1 MSSESSNPTRSTAL
15 AGVVRTRTT
24 GGARGWIEKGIVASL
39 FASAGL
45 TILVTFAIV
54 GVLLEESRK
63 FFLLPG
69 ASVKEFFTSDRW
81 SPLLGGDKHFGVW
94 PLICGTGLV
103 TVVAA
108 VVALP
113 FGLMTAV
120 YLSEY
125 APRRV
130 RALLKPILEV
140 LAGIP
145 TVVYGYFAL
154 TFITP
159 LMQQVQGW
167 INGFSGT
174 FTWLPEAVHGVV
186 FRQLDS
192 YNALSAG
199 LAIGVMTLPIVC
211 SVSEDALQAVPRSL
225 REGAYA
231 VGGTR
236 FDVSAKVVV
245 PAALS
250 GIVASYLLAI
260 ARAVGET
267 MIVALAAGGLAQ
279 MTADPRN
286 QVQTMTGW
294 MAQILFGDAA
304 AGGLEYYSTY
314 VVGATLFFVTL
325 ALTIIG
331 QVVLTRYREE
341 YA

>member
-1 MSSESSNPTRSTAL
+1 MNSFADTFSFLPTW
-15 AGVVRTRTT
+15 V
-24 GGARGWIEKGIVASL
+24 
-39 FASAGL
+39 
-45 TILVTFAIV
+45 
-54 GVLLEESRK
+54 
-63 FFLLPG
+63 
-69 ASVKEFFTSDRW
+69 
-81 SPLLGGDKHFGVW
+81 H
-94 PLICGTGLV
+94 
-103 TVVAA
+103 
-108 VVALP
+108 
-113 FGLMTAV
+113 
-120 YLSEY
+120 
-125 APRRV
+125 
-130 RALLKPILEV
+130 
-140 LAGIP
+140 AGI
-145 TVVYGYFAL
+145 
-154 TFITP
+154 
-159 LMQQVQGW
+159 
-167 INGFSGT
+167 
-174 FTWLPEAVHGVV
+174 
-186 FRQLDS
+186 FRDLDS

-279 MTADPRN
+279 LTHDPRD

-314 VVGATLFFVTL
+314 VVGATLFFITL
-325 ALTIIG
+325 ILTIIG
-331 QVVLTRYREE
+331 QIVLARYREE
-341 YA
+341 YS

>member
-1 MSSESSNPTRSTAL
+1 M
-15 AGVVRTRTT
+15 
-24 GGARGWIEKGIVASL
+24 
-39 FASAGL
+39 
-45 TILVTFAIV
+45 
-54 GVLLEESRK
+54 
-63 FFLLPG
+63 
-69 ASVKEFFTSDRW
+69 
-81 SPLLGGDKHFGVW
+81 
-94 PLICGTGLV
+94 
-103 TVVAA
+103 
-108 VVALP
+108 
-113 FGLMTAV
+113 
-120 YLSEY
+120 
-125 APRRV
+125 
-130 RALLKPILEV
+130 
-140 LAGIP
+140 
-145 TVVYGYFAL
+145 
-154 TFITP
+154 
-159 LMQQVQGW
+159 
-167 INGFSGT
+167 
-174 FTWLPEAVHGVV
+174 
-186 FRQLDS
+186 
-192 YNALSAG
+192 
-199 LAIGVMTLPIVC
+199 C

-314 VVGATLFFVTL
+314 VVGATLFFITL
-325 ALTIIG
+325 VLTIIG
-331 QVVLTRYREE
+331 QVVLVRYREE